1 MLTIYIPRGS
11 IMLVDVHVKSLCPD
25 YSLAGSGG
33 VKFELNCKN
42 LSLNIKTQLE
52 ALVLQD
58 IFPPSLRVVNKL
70 SVLGKGN
77 TDLTKLQ
84 RRWLREPKKSNRF
97 NEQNNNLARASR
109 FFVHFFTVP
118 SQLRRKMAKV

>member
-11 IMLVDVHVKSLCPD
+11 IMLVDVHVKSPCPD

-84 RRWLREPKKSNRF
+84 RRWLWERKKSNRF
-97 NEQNNNLARASR
+97 NEQNNN
-109 FFVHFFTVP
+109 
-118 SQLRRKMAKV
+118 